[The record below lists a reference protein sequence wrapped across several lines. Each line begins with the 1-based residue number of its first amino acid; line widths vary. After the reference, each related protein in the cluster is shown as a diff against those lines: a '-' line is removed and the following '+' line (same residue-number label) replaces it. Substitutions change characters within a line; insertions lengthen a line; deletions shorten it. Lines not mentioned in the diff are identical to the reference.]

1 LIIRRATA
9 SDARVVAEVLHEAAA
24 HADSLGNVL
33 WQLDELTPARLADE
47 IARGMFFVAW
57 SVTGAGDESA
67 GVVRFQLDDDEFWPD
82 DPGANAAYIHR
93 LGVRAKYR
101 GGGVAQRLMSWAVDE
116 GRRLGREV
124 LRLDTDADRPRLRA
138 VYERFGFRL
147 HSYRQVGPYYVARY
161 EYRLS

>member
-1 LIIRRATA
+1 MIIRRATVD
-9 SDARVVAEVLHEAAA
+9 DATVVADVLHEAAA

-47 IARGMFFVAW
+47 IGRGMFVIAW
-57 SVTGAGDESA
+57 SGSDAA
-67 GVVRFQLDDDEFWPD
+67 GVVRFQLEDDEFWPD
-82 DPGANAAYIHR
+82 DPGVHAVYIHR

-101 GGGVAQRLMSWAVDE
+101 GAGVSQNLMSWAVDE
-116 GRRLGREV
+116 GRRLGRQV

-161 EYRLS
+161 EYQLM